1 MYENKKTFESILVLI
16 VDLCSLIVSMGI
28 AFWIRYGIFYG
39 RFEHGDQIWLLLF
52 AIALYGLIFVL
63 LDFSHHFFRRG
74 MFDEFVNVVKSELI
88 FSAVLIMALFVMH
101 RSADLSRL
109 VFGYQIVINT
119 FMMYAARVIFK
130 QYMVKVYRN
139 SRHSNRLLVV
149 TSSDQA
155 GDVIENL
162 KEYNEWNRTIAGLV
176 LTDEAK
182 VEEIGEIPVVA
193 HREDFL
199 NYVIRND
206 VDEVFI
212 IDDKLMRTPLMNEW
226 VRELEQMGII
236 VDVNIDAFDLS
247 VSGKKSLNRVG
258 KYAAVTFARNLF
270 STRQMIAKR
279 ALDIVGSMV
288 GMIIL
293 GIATIFVAPAIKL
306 DSPGPVFFGQTRVGK
321 NGRKFTYY
329 KFRSMYM
336 DADKR
341 ITEYKK
347 LNQYTESIAE
357 EAVASSA
364 TSVNSQ
370 KQASFFK
377 DDEQNIIL
385 YSDNDATPENDYLKV
400 KRHERSNAF
409 IKLENDPRITKIG
422 QIIRKYSI
430 DELPQLFNILNGD
443 MSIVGNRPL
452 PVYEAELLTSDEYI
466 QRFMAPA
473 GLTGLWQVEKRG
485 NSGSMSAEERKQ
497 LDIKYAHTFSFW
509 LDMKIIIKTFT
520 AFVQKED
527 V

>member
-39 RFEHGDQIWLLLF
+39 DQIWLLLF

-63 LDFSHHFFRRG
+63 MDFSHHFFRRG

-119 FMMYAARVIFK
+119 FMMYAARVVFK

-162 KEYNEWNRTIAGLV
+162 KEYNEWNRTITGLV

-182 VEEIGEIPVVA
+182 AEEIGEIPVVA
-193 HREDFL
+193 HREGFL

-279 ALDIVGSMV
+279 ALDIVGSLV
-288 GMIIL
+288 GMVIL

-321 NGRKFTYY
+321 NGRKVTFY
-329 KFRSMYM
+329 KFRSMYK
-336 DADKR
+336 DAEAR
-341 ITEYKK
+341 KK
-347 LNQYTESIAE
+347 ELM
-357 EAVASSA
+357 ASNE
-364 TSVNSQ
+364 V
-370 KQASFFK
+370 KGLMFK
-377 DDEQNIIL
+377 MED
-385 YSDNDATPENDYLKV
+385 
-400 KRHERSNAF
+400 
-409 IKLENDPRITKIG
+409 DPRITKVG
-422 QIIRKYSI
+422 KFIRKTSI
-430 DELPQLFNILNGD
+430 DELPQFWNVLRGD
-443 MSIVGNRPL
+443 MSLVGTRP
-452 PVYEAELLTSDEYI
+452 PTVDEFEHYEAKHKCRLSMT
-466 QRFMAPA
+466 P
-473 GLTGLWQVEKRG
+473 GLTGLWQI
-485 NSGSMSAEERKQ
+485 SGRS
-497 LDIKYAHTFSFW
+497 DIKDFDEVVR
-509 LDMKIIIKTFT
+509 LDMQYIDNWSILKDIKILILTVKVVLTGRGSR
-520 AFVQKED
+520 
-527 V
+527 

>member
-321 NGRKFTYY
+321 NGRKFTFY
-329 KFRSMYM
+329 KFRSMYK
-336 DADKR
+336 DAEAR
-341 ITEYKK
+341 KK
-347 LNQYTESIAE
+347 ELM
-357 EAVASSA
+357 ASNE
-364 TSVNSQ
+364 V
-370 KQASFFK
+370 KGLMFK
-377 DDEQNIIL
+377 MED
-385 YSDNDATPENDYLKV
+385 
-400 KRHERSNAF
+400 
-409 IKLENDPRITKIG
+409 DPRITKVRKF
-422 QIIRKYSI
+422 IRKTSI
-430 DELPQLFNILNGD
+430 DELPQFWNVLRGD
-443 MSIVGNRPL
+443 MSLVGTRP
-452 PVYEAELLTSDEYI
+452 PTVDEFEHYEAKHKCRLSMT
-466 QRFMAPA
+466 P
-473 GLTGLWQVEKRG
+473 GLTGLWQI
-485 NSGSMSAEERKQ
+485 SGRS
-497 LDIKYAHTFSFW
+497 DIKDFDEVVR
-509 LDMKIIIKTFT
+509 LDMQYIDNWSILKDIKILILTVKVVLTGRGSR
-520 AFVQKED
+520 
-527 V
+527 